1 MEKNFIICYI
11 CENDASN
18 LCFDCMMYFCETC
31 YKLIHDKKKS
41 GNHKKEKL
49 DFFVPIELRCH
60 NHPKIFINLF
70 CMDDKGK
77 NYFI

>member
-1 MEKNFIICYI
+1 MEKNFKKCDI
-11 CENDASN
+11 CENEASN

-41 GNHKKEKL
+41 DNHKKEKL
-49 DFFVPIELRCH
+49 DFFVPIELRCQD
-60 NHPKIFINLF
+60 HPKNFINLF